1 MNTTPVY
8 VVGDENGSVIT
19 VSSNNPEYGWV
30 TLRQDVLSITNGWA
44 NKKSLSTII
53 MGEVGV
59 LEAMDLAA
67 GEVLDGKIVVIEQL
81 KPFTTPDRDVKV
93 AGSSKIVCK
102 VNGQPIYRKTFYTV
116 DPKINSVFIQHD
128 NVDEIRGALALE
140 KAKGSK
146 VVSSTASVEEL
157 ADAFDL

>member
-19 VSSNNPEYGWV
+19 ASSNNPEYGWI

-53 MGEVGV
+53 MGEIGV

-67 GEVLDGKIVVIEQL
+67 GEVLDGKIVIIEQL

-93 AGSSKIVCK
+93 AGSSKVVCK

-146 VVSSTASVEEL
+146 VESPTSSVEDL
-157 ADAFDL
+157 ADAFAI